1 MKILRDRKEL
11 DMRTV
16 RTINNEV
23 LINTSWTELNGYR
36 ELIAD
41 VYYYNYSEGRY
52 EFTCHHQK
60 PVARRSVYERKL
72 IQSALRDYLH
82 GYTDDNGT
90 PINYNEYKELE
101 YLSGL
106 EE

>member
-1 MKILRDRKEL
+1 
-11 DMRTV
+11 MRTV
-16 RTINNEV
+16 RAINKEV

-41 VYYYNYSEGRY
+41 VYYYNYGENKY
-52 EFTCHHQK
+52 EFIYHRQR

-72 IQSALRDYLH
+72 IQNALRNYLR

-90 PINYNEYKELE
+90 SISYNEYKELE
-101 YLSGL
+101 YLS

>member
-1 MKILRDRKEL
+1 
-11 DMRTV
+11 MRTV

-23 LINTSWTELNGYR
+23 LINTSWTSLNGYR
-36 ELIAD
+36 ELITD
-41 VYYYNYSEGRY
+41 VYYYNYTAGKY
-52 EFTCHHQK
+52 EFIYHRQR

-90 PINYNEYKELE
+90 SISCNEYKELE
-101 YLSGL
+101 YMCEP